1 MENGG
6 DGRGDRIRL
15 ERIRFVR
22 VISQVCLD
30 VSQRAAYLRGT
41 GVSVERNVHVGP
53 DTGRFREVVDGGSD
67 VR

>member
-1 MENGG
+1 M
-6 DGRGDRIRL
+6 
-15 ERIRFVR
+15 R

-30 VSQRAAYLRGT
+30 VSRRAAYLLRGT
-41 GVSVERNVHVGP
+41 GVSVEWNVHVGP